1 MGKTRTFLGID
12 IGPAIRQSVSDL
24 QRQLHRTGADVNWTS
39 PDLMHVTVLFLGDLN
54 DRELVT
60 VCRIAAEIAAREP
73 RFTMRVRG
81 TGAFPTPRRPKT
93 LWAGI
98 ADESGTLQS
107 LHRQLEARLIDA
119 IGYRPEERG
128 YTPHLTLGRVKPQSD
143 TTVLAAELGRLSEW
157 DGGEVLVQELR
168 IYRSELRREG
178 PEYTVIGRGAFGE

>member
-1 MGKTRTFLGID
+1 
-12 IGPAIRQSVSDL
+12 
-24 QRQLHRTGADVNWTS
+24 
-39 PDLMHVTVLFLGDLN
+39 
-54 DRELVT
+54 
-60 VCRIAAEIAAREP
+60 
-73 RFTMRVRG
+73 MRVRG